1 MQTSPRLRPNSSC
14 RGAPLLVKGHYLF
27 KEELANEVKVQ
38 TTKLGA
44 ASEMESTAL
53 NAIEVAREPRK

>member
-1 MQTSPRLRPNSSC
+1 
-14 RGAPLLVKGHYLF
+14 VKGHYLF